1 MCNVGPVLLC
11 KYWRAGKTGSILKAV
26 KYQGN
31 EGVLRINTEWSLP
44 SVATWAQD
52 AVNLDCM
59 KYWKGSLV
67 IFVFVKNT
75 SNYKA
80 NTKMILPKPVFLLE
94 RSREKEG

>member
-44 SVATWAQD
+44 SVAT
-52 AVNLDCM
+52 
-59 KYWKGSLV
+59 
-67 IFVFVKNT
+67 
-75 SNYKA
+75 
-80 NTKMILPKPVFLLE
+80 
-94 RSREKEG
+94 